1 MKNKNSSLKKKAIG
15 LVLLVAKPF
24 IPFFIL
30 IVVLIWL
37 SCYIADIFVIGTKYE
52 EKSNFKSELKYY
64 TSKEYTEDDKKTFL
78 DSIQEFLSGLFKQFI
93 DSEWPVPGHT
103 YISSHFG
110 NRDAPTQGASTSHS
124 GIDIPAPEGSK
135 IISIMD
141 GKVIS
146 TGWGGAGGYTITI
159 ESLDGV
165 YKFSY
170 CHSDPNFIVN
180 KGDEVKKGQ
189 VIGKVGPKY
198 LEGPPNNPYKDS
210 NGNKTNGATTGCHCH
225 FTLRKNGELIDP
237 EEFLEEARNKDGELI

>member
-1 MKNKNSSLKKKAIG
+1 MFSSTIFLISTGSFGAI
-15 LVLLVAKPF
+15 VV
-24 IPFFIL
+24 L

-170 CHSDPNFIVN
+170 CHSSPEFIVSVG
-180 KGDEVKKGQ
+180 KKVKKGEI
-189 VIGKVGPKY
+189 IGKVGPKNVY
-198 LEGPPNNPYKDS
+198 GVTNNPYKDDK
-210 NGNKTNGATTGCHCH
+210 GNPTNRSYNRLSLS
-225 FTLRKNGELIDP
+225 FYY
-237 EEFLEEARNKDGELI
+237 